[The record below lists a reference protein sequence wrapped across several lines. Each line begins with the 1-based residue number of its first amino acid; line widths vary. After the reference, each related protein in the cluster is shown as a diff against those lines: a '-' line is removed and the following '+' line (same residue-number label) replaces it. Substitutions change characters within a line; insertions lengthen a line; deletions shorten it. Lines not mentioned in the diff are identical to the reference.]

1 MEQVQI
7 KYREII
13 IGYLREELIIRGYR
27 NISLDEVTDS
37 LGISKKTIYKH
48 YKNKESIYSEIF
60 KGELES
66 AYNDLIILLQEK
78 SPMAEKVSK
87 LSKIIE
93 KNLML
98 FNVNTLQNL
107 KKEFYGLW
115 KEIVLFRKERV
126 FPLIDLLIDHSK
138 KNGLIAEYPNEL
150 IIELFSTSLNLAS
163 ERKHNFQSQTNY
175 QLVYKSIFEI
185 LLNGILT
192 KKGKKILAINK
203 RMKNE
208 NN

>member
-98 FNVNTLQNL
+98 FNINTLQNL

-115 KEIVLFRKERV
+115 KEIALFRKERV

>member
-208 NN
+208 TN

>member
-98 FNVNTLQNL
+98 FNINTLQNL